1 MVTRNNFHIFTG
13 GPGAGKTTVLEA
25 LRMRGYACV
34 EETGRKIIRE
44 QAAIGGN
51 IHHNGDRIAYRDL
64 MLSRAIA
71 DYERMAAQSGP
82 VFFDRGI
89 PDLVGYNRLIGTE
102 IPQAMR
108 DAAEAYRYNPDVFVF
123 PPWREIYANDTERKQ
138 DFAEAI
144 ESWQAAVDILP
155 VFGYRVIEVPRASRE
170 ARVQFVIGP
179 QGAA

>member
-1 MVTRNNFHIFTG
+1 MVTPNDFHIFTG

-25 LRMRGYACV
+25 LRARGYACV
-34 EETGRKIIRE
+34 EETGRKIIQE

-71 DYERMAAQSGP
+71 DFERMAREKGP

-89 PDLVGYNRLIGTE
+89 PDLVGYNLVIGTE

-108 DAAEAYRYNPDVFVF
+108 EAAETYRYNPNVFVF
-123 PPWREIYANDTERKQ
+123 PPWQEIYANDTERKQ

-144 ESWQAAVDILP
+144 ATWQAAVDILP
-155 VFGYRVIEVPRASRE
+155 VFDYRVVEVPRVSVE
-170 ARVQFVIGP
+170 ARVQFVLDRIGV
-179 QGAA
+179 